1 MADEVHL
8 VRDILDKQLVDR
20 DRRLMGKADGIVLR
34 MRGSGPP
41 EVVAIEAGPGVLADR
56 LHPGLGRRLCAALER
71 LGKDIGQPLRI
82 PFAKILHRG
91 LDLQID
97 TDARRTSA
105 YAAERWLK
113 ERVVRQFP
121 GSGE

>member
-1 MADEVHL
+1 
-8 VRDILDKQLVDR
+8 
-20 DRRLMGKADGIVLR
+20 MGKVDGVVLR
-34 MRGSGPP
+34 RRGNGPP

-56 LHPGLGRRLCAALER
+56 LCPGLGRRLCAALER
-71 LGKDIGQPLRI
+71 LGKNVGQPLRI
-82 PFAKILHRG
+82 PFAKIVHRG

-97 TDARRTSA
+97 MDGPRTSA

-113 ERVVRQFP
+113 DRVVRRLP